1 MEPEDLEDRLRRHEA
16 MMEGLAKVW
25 MRQSEINE
33 RLDGAIAR
41 LDTFIGEQRGM
52 NERLDSYLARQDVL
66 NERLI
71 GAIERLDK
79 TQADITLLLQRV
91 IRGSG
96 NGREA

>member
-16 MMEGLAKVW
+16 MIEGLAKVW
-25 MRQSEINE
+25 MRQSE
-33 RLDGAIAR
+33 
-41 LDTFIGEQRGM
+41 M
-52 NERLDSYLARQDVL
+52 NERMDAAIGMDTYAIERMDGYLARQDVL

>member
-1 MEPEDLEDRLRRHEA
+1 MI
-16 MMEGLAKVW
+16 EGLAKVW

-33 RLDGAIAR
+33 R
-41 LDTFIGEQRGM
+41 M
-52 NERLDSYLARQDVL
+52 DSYLARPDVL

-91 IRGSG
+91 FRGGSG

>member
-1 MEPEDLEDRLRRHEA
+1 MEPEDLEGRLRRHEA

-25 MRQSEINE
+25 MRQSEMNE
-33 RLDGAIAR
+33 RLDG
-41 LDTFIGEQRGM
+41 FIEEQRAM
-52 NERLDSYLARQDVL
+52 NARMEGSLERLDKTLARQDVL

>member
-1 MEPEDLEDRLRRHEA
+1 MEPEDLEDRLRRHEE
-16 MMEGLAKVW
+16 MIEGLAKVW
-25 MRQSEINE
+25 MRQSE
-33 RLDGAIAR
+33 
-41 LDTFIGEQRGM
+41 M
-52 NERLDSYLARQDVL
+52 NERLDALYRGAAGDERAYEGSLERMDSYMARQDVL

-91 IRGSG
+91 VRGSG

>member
-1 MEPEDLEDRLRRHEA
+1 
-16 MMEGLAKVW
+16 

-33 RLDGAIAR
+33 R
-41 LDTFIGEQRGM
+41 M
-52 NERLDSYLARQDVL
+52 DSYLARQDVL

-71 GAIERLDK
+71 AAIERLDK

-91 IRGSG
+91 FRGGSG

>member
-1 MEPEDLEDRLRRHEA
+1 MEPEDLEDRLRRHAAMIEA
-16 MMEGLAKVW
+16 LAKVW
-25 MRQSEINE
+25 TRQGEMNE
-33 RLDGAIAR
+33 
-41 LDTFIGEQRGM
+41 EQRQI
-52 NERLDSYLARQDVL
+52 NTRLEQSIARLDSYLARQDVL

>member
-16 MMEGLAKVW
+16 MIEGLAKVW
-25 MRQSEINE
+25 MRQSEMNARMDAAIE
-33 RLDGAIAR
+33 RMDGY
-41 LDTFIGEQRGM
+41 M
-52 NERLDSYLARQDVL
+52 ARQDVL

-79 TQADITLLLQRV
+79 TQADITLLLQQVLRG
-91 IRGSG
+91 GSG

>member
-1 MEPEDLEDRLRRHEA
+1 MEPEDLNDRLQRHEV
-16 MMEGLAKVW
+16 MIEGLAKVW
-25 MRQSEINE
+25 HRQGELHE
-33 RLDGAIAR
+33 
-41 LDTFIGEQRGM
+41 EQRQM
-52 NERLDSYLARQDVL
+52 NTRLEQSIARLDSYLARQGVL

>member
-1 MEPEDLEDRLRRHEA
+1 M
-16 MMEGLAKVW
+16 
-25 MRQSEINE
+25 IE
-33 RLDGAIAR
+33 RMDGY
-41 LDTFIGEQRGM
+41 M
-52 NERLDSYLARQDVL
+52 ARQDVL

>member
-1 MEPEDLEDRLRRHEA
+1 MSEDLNDRLRRHEE
-16 MMEGLAKVW
+16 MIEGLAKVW

-33 RLDGAIAR
+33 RMDAAIAR
-41 LDTFIGEQRGM
+41 MDTAIARMDGYM
-52 NERLDSYLARQDVL
+52 ARQDVL